1 MVTTRPIPREQDI
14 SSAETN
20 NDSSNNDSQSLSSNP
35 QTINPSL
42 LDRSSEP
49 SATQFEARP
58 SRSKFTFEVPVG
70 RKVISNPQDVDVRR
84 QQGRNADVLH
94 RARALGMK
102 IWASEKLE
110 RMMITM
116 FDTDTGVHITHGHN
130 TRSIT
135 TQNNTTTIPRS
146 NREADLSQLLRNER
160 INGPSDRD
168 PTVAI
173 KEMVIFKGPFIYIH
187 DIDEKQK
194 PIMVREYAKV
204 SHKEDGDWPQFR
216 SVSHGRCPFIEE
228 IDDDRRDAQ
237 RGMARQQKP
246 RERETSVAPTS
257 RAAAGE
263 ATRMEPPKMP
273 RDTRPLTHVEN
284 GMNRGTVTVPTKQPT
299 LFEMVPPIMELE
311 HSSKG
316 SQNAFVSR
324 AGAGRMVGGE
334 PVASGVQPSNITS
347 AIRSQMISSTA
358 AAPGAKAGTSKEVHG
373 LQRKVL
379 ERNSGSATFGQTSSH
394 RMTDFHAVVKEDPTG
409 RGTKQKIKAK
419 LDLIVEDVS
428 NVETEEARRAETSRK
443 AKPIEKKKAEK
454 PHGKLGYCENCME
467 TFADF
472 NEVSHITISL

>member
-1 MVTTRPIPREQDI
+1 
-14 SSAETN
+14 
-20 NDSSNNDSQSLSSNP
+20 
-35 QTINPSL
+35 

-58 SRSKFTFEVPVG
+58 SRSKFTFEAPVG
-70 RKVISNPQDVDVRR
+70 RKVVSNPQDVDVRR

-116 FDTDTGVHITHGHN
+116 FDTDTGANITHGHN

-135 TQNNTTTIPRS
+135 TQNNATTAPRS

-168 PTVAI
+168 PTVAM

-237 RGMARQQKP
+237 REMARQQKLQ
-246 RERETSVAPTS
+246 ERETSVVPPS
-257 RAAAGE
+257 RAAVGE
-263 ATRMEPPKMP
+263 VTRMEPPKASK
-273 RDTRPLTHVEN
+273 DTRPLAYLEN
-284 GMNRGTVTVPTKQPT
+284 GVNRGTVTVQTKQPT
-299 LFEMVPPIMELE
+299 LFEMVPPSIEAE

-394 RMTDFHAVVKEDPTG
+394 RMTDFHTVVKEDPTG
-409 RGTKQKIKAK
+409 RASKQRNKAK

-428 NVETEEARRAETSRK
+428 HVETKETRQK
-443 AKPIEKKKAEK
+443 AKPVEKKKVEK

-467 TFADF
+467 TFVDF
-472 NEVSHITISL
+472 NEVCQLNHQIANMALTYIIACVVT

>member
-1 MVTTRPIPREQDI
+1 MV
-14 SSAETN
+14 
-20 NDSSNNDSQSLSSNP
+20 SNTL
-35 QTINPSL
+35 
-42 LDRSSEP
+42 
-49 SATQFEARP
+49 
-58 SRSKFTFEVPVG
+58 
-70 RKVISNPQDVDVRR
+70 DVDVRR

-116 FDTDTGVHITHGHN
+116 FDTDTGAYITHGHN

-135 TQNNTTTIPRS
+135 TQNNATTAPRS

-168 PTVAI
+168 PTVAM
-173 KEMVIFKGPFIYIH
+173 KEMVLFKGPFIYIH

-228 IDDDRRDAQ
+228 VDDDRRDAQ
-237 RGMARQQKP
+237 REMARQQKL
-246 RERETSVAPTS
+246 RERETSVAPTNH
-257 RAAAGE
+257 AAGE
-263 ATRMEPPKMP
+263 AMRMEPPKMSKA
-273 RDTRPLTHVEN
+273 TRPLTQIEN
-284 GMNRGTVTVPTKQPT
+284 GENRGAVIVPMKQPT
-299 LFEMVPPIMELE
+299 LLEMVPPVMELE

-324 AGAGRMVGGE
+324 AGHGRTVSGE

-409 RGTKQKIKAK
+409 RVTKQRNKAK
-419 LDLIVEDVS
+419 LDLIAEDVS
-428 NVETEEARRAETSRK
+428 NVEAEEARRAETSRK
-443 AKPIEKKKAEK
+443 AKPVEKKKVEK

-472 NEVSHITISL
+472 NEVSHMTIPFVQKLY